1 MDSAAASWGTTE
13 TLTSDQDTGP
23 AGVTAEPIWA
33 DVSHIRDE
41 MMWDRL
47 DHALTTR
54 AAARLM
60 GALGWMIL
68 AVTCGGQFGWG
79 VAMLLGTAL
88 SVLHAHRRIV
98 LAIVDAAGPASG
110 FVRWLLP
117 YPRSPHTNPCGV
129 IETLGLGIAVL
140 GTGWVGDA
148 FGSTPTAHAAAPA
161 ATVMVLIVAAGVT
174 GNFTGH
180 MSWEFEEGPLFYRRI
195 RLFIGPA
202 IAIFL
207 VMFLWPSPDLGAAN
221 AAVLAVTVGGGL
233 AIAVLGWTAQAMVS
247 EEARLVRDRS
257 SQLRAAVQQVDAHQV
272 HQIKNIARV
281 LYDRAEE
288 ITEPGLREAAKRL
301 SLAVS
306 STEKLLKA
314 GRGLPAR
321 CVEDLVD
328 GLIGLDDKAADVCV
342 VEADLDPRDLAPGDA
357 DLLMIAVTNLTSN
370 ALRAHATV
378 FRVGL
383 TAEPTMQGS
392 CLRLHAACSCGR
404 TLTDS
409 DMSKDSSLMRLAV
422 LLERT
427 GGSFVVTDDA
437 RGTHEFLLEWPT
449 LSRPRPRQP
458 RRLVQSPPTR
468 VAAQEDTRQA
478 AVEVVR

>member
-1 MDSAAASWGTTE
+1 MDSAVAPWGTT
-13 TLTSDQDTGP
+13 DTRTNDPDRGP
-23 AGVTAEPIWA
+23 VGVSAEPIWA

-41 MMWDRL
+41 MLWDQL

-68 AVTCGGQFGWG
+68 AITCGGHFGWG

-88 SVLHAHRRIV
+88 SVLHARRRIV
-98 LAIVDAAGPASG
+98 LAIVDAAGPVSG

-129 IETLGLGIAVL
+129 IETFGLGVAVL

-180 MSWEFEEGPLFYRRI
+180 MVWELEEGPLFYRRI

-202 IAIFL
+202 IAIIL
-207 VMFLWPSPDLGAAN
+207 VMFLWPSPDLGAAR
-221 AAVLAVTVGGGL
+221 AAVMVVTVGGGL
-233 AIAVLGWTAQAMVS
+233 AIAVLGWTAQAMVG

-272 HQIKNIARV
+272 HQIKNIARL

-288 ITEPGLREAAKRL
+288 ITEPALREAATRL

-328 GLIGLDDKAADVCV
+328 GLIGLDDKATDVCV

-370 ALRAHATV
+370 ALRAHATA
-378 FRVGL
+378 FHVGL
-383 TAEPTMQGS
+383 TAEPTRQGS
-392 CLRLHAACSCGR
+392 RLQLRAACSCGR
-404 TLTDS
+404 TLTES
-409 DMSKDSSLMRLAV
+409 DIAEDSSLMRLAA
-422 LLERT
+422 LLKRS
-427 GGSFVVTDDA
+427 GGSFVITDNA

-449 LSRPRPRQP
+449 LTRPRPREP
-458 RRLVQSPPTR
+458 RRPAQSAPKR
-468 VAAQEDTRQA
+468 AAAPGDTSQST
-478 AVEVVR
+478 VEVLP